1 MVNVFL
7 KKRKKERKKIIIP
20 QESFGYK
27 MFGNY
32 FSNTFLWLNHNL
44 IGFNAANHLE
54 IQRT

>member
-7 KKRKKERKKIIIP
+7 KKRKKEKKKIIIP